1 MTWWMIVLL
10 IVAIFL
16 LIGCIPLGVD
26 VSYLGGVFTLRA
38 KLGFIRLTLIPRRPK
53 KKSGSKP
60 QKALETQTPGEKKP
74 DAEKKKRF
82 AFSGGVPEILELL
95 QLACDLLGDLRR
107 KLRMER
113 LLLHVRFGAGEDAAK
128 TAISYGR
135 AWAAIGAML
144 PCLERLFVIEKRDVG
159 AELDWQ
165 AKEKMTVD
173 ACMVISI
180 TIGRALALAL
190 RAGVRFYKLIR
201 NNKKAVL
208 DNESSS
214 E

>member
-10 IVAIFL
+10 IVGIFL

-26 VSYLGGVFTLRA
+26 VSYLGGVFTLRV
-38 KLGFIRLTLIPRRPK
+38 KLGFLRLTLIPRKPKQKPASKPK
-53 KKSGSKP
+53 KAKK
-60 QKALETQTPGEKKP
+60 TQTPDEKKLP
-74 DAEKKKRF
+74 AEKKKPF
-82 AFSGGVPEILELL
+82 AFSGGVSEVMELL
-95 QLACDLLGDLRR
+95 HLACDLLGELRR
-107 KLRMER
+107 KLRMEQ
-113 LLLHVRFGAGEDAAK
+113 LLLHVRFGAGEDAAR
-128 TAISYGR
+128 TAVSYGR

-144 PCLERLFVIEKRDVG
+144 PCLERLFVIGKRDVG

-173 ACMVISI
+173 ARMVLSL

-208 DNESSS
+208 NNESSS